1 MSIKPI
7 AKLAGRYHFTGL
19 NADRKMARQVFEL
32 YCRFQSMA
40 EQDILEIGPGHTV
53 EVLEEA
59 LAAGAKSSTVS
70 MWWSI
75 FQPIKPLKGELP
87 IGCTIHPLSRMAV
100 ESDEM
105 EPKFVREPAQEV
117 RVETIVP

>member
-7 AKLAGRYHFTGL
+7 AKLAGRYHSTGL
-19 NADRKMARQVFEL
+19 NADRMMARQVFEL
-32 YCRFQSMA
+32 YCRFQSV
-40 EQDILEIGPGHTV
+40 DVLEIGPGHTV

-59 LAAGAKSSTVS
+59 LAAGAKSSTAS
-70 MWWSI
+70 MWRSI

-87 IGCTIHPLSRMAV
+87 IGCTMHPLSRMAM
-100 ESDEM
+100 ETEM
-105 EPKFVREPAQEV
+105 EPKFLRQPTEEV